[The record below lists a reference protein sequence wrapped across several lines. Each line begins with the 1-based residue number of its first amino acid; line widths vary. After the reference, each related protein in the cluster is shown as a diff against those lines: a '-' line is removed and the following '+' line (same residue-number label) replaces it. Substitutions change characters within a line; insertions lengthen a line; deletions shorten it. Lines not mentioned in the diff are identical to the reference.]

1 MSINSISHRKRGVQM
16 ELIYKWL
23 EKRLFKRRHE
33 VMKLQFQKVKIQ
45 QELDRAK
52 QNKEYM
58 TMLNKSMNEAAAGE
72 VVVKSMDELKGYE

>member
-1 MSINSISHRKRGVQM
+1 M

-23 EKRLFKRRHE
+23 EKRLFKKRHE

-58 TMLNKSMNEAAAGE
+58 DMLNKSMNEAAAGE

>member
-1 MSINSISHRKRGVQM
+1 M

-33 VMKLQFQKVKIQ
+33 VMKLQFEKIRLQ

-58 TMLNKSMNEAAAGE
+58 NMLNKSMTEAAAGD
-72 VVVKSMDELKGYE
+72 VVVKTLNELKEYE

>member
-1 MSINSISHRKRGVQM
+1 M

-23 EKRLFKRRHE
+23 EKRLFKKRHE

-58 TMLNKSMNEAAAGE
+58 NMLNKSMTEAAAGD
-72 VVVKSMDELKGYE
+72 VMVKTLDELRGM

>member
-1 MSINSISHRKRGVQM
+1 MDF
-16 ELIYKWL
+16 IYKWL
-23 EKRLFKRRHE
+23 EKRLFKKRHE

-58 TMLNKSMNEAAAGE
+58 NMLNKSMTEAAAGDVE
-72 VVVKSMDELKGYE
+72 VKTLDELKEYE

>member
-1 MSINSISHRKRGVQM
+1 M
-16 ELIYKWL
+16 EFIYKWL
-23 EKRLFKRRHE
+23 EKRLFKKRHE

-58 TMLNKSMNEAAAGE
+58 NMLNKSMTEAAAGDVE
-72 VVVKSMDELKGYE
+72 VKTLDELKEYE

>member
-1 MSINSISHRKRGVQM
+1 M

-23 EKRLFKRRHE
+23 EKRLFKKRHE
-33 VMKLQFQKVKIQ
+33 VMKLQFQKIKIQ

-58 TMLNKSMNEAAAGE
+58 NMLNKSMTEAAAGE
-72 VVVKSMDELKGYE
+72 GVVKTLDELREYE

>member
-1 MSINSISHRKRGVQM
+1 M

-23 EKRLFKRRHE
+23 EKRLFKKRHE

-72 VVVKSMDELKGYE
+72 VVVKSMDELREYE

>member
-1 MSINSISHRKRGVQM
+1 MSINSISHRKRGDQM

-23 EKRLFKRRHE
+23 EKRLFKKKHE

-45 QELDRAK
+45 QELERAK

-58 TMLNKSMNEAAAGE
+58 NMLNKSMTEAAAGE
-72 VVVKSMDELKGYE
+72 GVVKSLDELREYE

>member
-1 MSINSISHRKRGVQM
+1 M

-23 EKRLFKRRHE
+23 EKRLFKKRHE
-33 VMKLQFQKVKIQ
+33 VMKLQFQKIKIQ

-58 TMLNKSMNEAAAGE
+58 NMLNKSMSEAAAGD
-72 VVVKSMDELKGYE
+72 VVVKTLDELKEYE

>member
-1 MSINSISHRKRGVQM
+1 M

-23 EKRLFKRRHE
+23 EKRLFKKKHE
-33 VMKLQFQKVKIQ
+33 VMKLRFEKIRLQ

-72 VVVKSMDELKGYE
+72 VVVKSMDELKEYE

>member
-1 MSINSISHRKRGVQM
+1 M

-23 EKRLFKRRHE
+23 EKRLFKKRHE
-33 VMKLQFQKVKIQ
+33 VMRLQFQKVKIQ

-58 TMLNKSMNEAAAGE
+58 NMLNKSMTEAAAGDVE
-72 VVVKSMDELKGYE
+72 VKTLDELKEYE

>member
-1 MSINSISHRKRGVQM
+1 M

-58 TMLNKSMNEAAAGE
+58 NMLNKSMSEAAAGD
-72 VVVKSMDELKGYE
+72 VVVKTLDELKEYE

>member
-1 MSINSISHRKRGVQM
+1 M

-45 QELDRAK
+45 QELDRAN

>member
-1 MSINSISHRKRGVQM
+1 M

-23 EKRLFKRRHE
+23 EKRLFKKRHE

-58 TMLNKSMNEAAAGE
+58 NMLNKSMTEAAAGE
-72 VVVKSMDELKGYE
+72 GVVKTLDELREYE

>member
-1 MSINSISHRKRGVQM
+1 M

-58 TMLNKSMNEAAAGE
+58 NMLNKSMTEAAAGE
-72 VVVKSMDELKGYE
+72 GVVKMLNELKEYE